1 MSSPRAE
8 AKPSLTD
15 AVLQAALD
23 GEGIAAIDRRI
34 AALRRHMQVSK
45 PRFPRLVPIYWAEID
60 LLLELRLWLTG
71 AFRAG

>member
-1 MSSPRAE
+1 MSTPLTD

-23 GEGIAAIDRRI
+23 GDGIPAIDQRI
-34 AALRRHMQVSK
+34 AVLRRHMQVSN

-71 AFRAG
+71 FSTG